1 MKDEDKAQ
9 TCDFL
14 PDGWL
19 FFFEQESTKTE
30 AKPGGM
36 EVERYHNGLYLVHAA
51 FVGGIC
57 RYESFEEAATKF
69 KDAFKDFDATAFYQ
83 EIGSPKKKDR
93 PATKTSAAQKPA
105 AKTRSAP
112 QSKTTKDTFELLHG
126 LVERR
131 CGDCFNCTREVCHKC
146 ISCARPRDH
155 KVEIFCLRRVGTD
168 RRVYCSWELQ
178 YANIMCALQLD
189 VLQISRGAE
198 GSKCFLLSD
207 GLEILFRSD
216 HKGQENK
223 CTRFQVGWLSPFVA
237 RKKEIL

>member
-1 MKDEDKAQ
+1 MCSKLKDEDKAQ

-57 RYESFEEAATKF
+57 RYESFEEAATNPNPNPKF
-69 KDAFKDFDATAFYQ
+69 ILRDAFKNFDATAFYQ

-105 AKTRSAP
+105 ARTRSAP
-112 QSKTTKDTFELLHG
+112 QSKTTKDTFELLHA

-131 CGDCFNCTREVCHKC
+131 CGDCINCTREVCHKC
-146 ISCARPRDH
+146 FSCARQRDH
-155 KVEIFCLRRVGTD
+155 KVEICCMRRVGTD
-168 RRVYCSWELQ
+168 RSV
-178 YANIMCALQLD
+178 
-189 VLQISRGAE
+189 
-198 GSKCFLLSD
+198 
-207 GLEILFRSD
+207 
-216 HKGQENK
+216 
-223 CTRFQVGWLSPFVA
+223 
-237 RKKEIL
+237 